1 MTTAQPITRQIGV
14 FVADWMTRNDGE
26 NLDGEVEACVTRLRE
41 AVKAAFPTASKAEV
55 DAALQ
60 EVKGVMDTGRE
71 KAIRPA

>member
-1 MTTAQPITRQIGV
+1 QIGV

-26 NLDGEVEACVTRLRE
+26 NLDGEVEACVARLRE

>member
-1 MTTAQPITRQIGV
+1 MTTAQLITRQIGV
-14 FVADWMTRNDGE
+14 FVADWMNCNDGE
-26 NLDGEVEACVTRLRE
+26 NLDGEVEACVARLRK

>member
-1 MTTAQPITRQIGV
+1 M

-26 NLDGEVEACVTRLRE
+26 NLDGEVEACVARLRE